1 MATSTIIGIPTT
13 VTQTRSD
20 DYIELQSTSAGSANI
35 LASNAFGRLLA
46 NNVYTITSST
56 ATLLTINYLMSGSL
70 PVTPTRIRLT
80 FYTPSSTAALI
91 QGNVVSSTISATSFQ
106 VQLFGP
112 TGDTTHKIFWEALA

>member
-13 VTQTRSD
+13 VTATRSD

-46 NNVYTITSST
+46 TNVYTISSST
-56 ATLLTINYLMSGSL
+56 ATLLTISFGSTL
-70 PVTPTRIRLT
+70 PVTPTKIRLT

-91 QGNVVSSTISATSFQ
+91 QGNVVSGSISTTQFQ

-112 TGDTTHKIFWEALA
+112 AGDTSHSIFWEALA